1 MLHYCVRFHSKRGLP
16 MTNQRVTIL
25 DIPFMN
31 VSFDDMVSLI
41 SGRIAEERRTFIVTA
56 NPEIVMETERDYAY
70 KSYVLNADYV
80 VPDGNGVLWAADF
93 LKKPILERIA
103 GYDLMVRLLELSSI
117 RGWKVYLL
125 GGSEDVN
132 LKAAQAIERDYPGI
146 KLVGRH
152 HGFFDWN
159 EDKLQEEI
167 QELQPDIVLVAL
179 GVPKQ
184 EKWIAE
190 HLSSFSKGI
199 FIGVGGSI
207 DVLAGEVKRAPD
219 IWIKFK
225 LEWLYRLLRQPT
237 RWRRMLSIPKFMLK
251 IFQVRLRK

>member
-1 MLHYCVRFHSKRGLP
+1 

-31 VSFDDMVSLI
+31 VYFDEMVSLI
-41 SGRIAEERRTFIVTA
+41 SGRIVEERRTFIVTA
-56 NPEIVMETERDYAY
+56 NPEIVMETEKDYDY

-80 VPDGNGVLWAADF
+80 VPDGNGILWAANF
-93 LKKPILERIA
+93 LKEPLFERIA
-103 GYDLMVRLLELSSI
+103 GYDLMVKLLQLSNI
-117 RGWKVYLL
+117 RGWKVFLL
-125 GGSEDVN
+125 GGREDVN
-132 LKAAQAIERDYPGI
+132 LKAAQAIEKDYPGI

-159 EDKLQEEI
+159 EDKLQREI
-167 QELQPDIVLVAL
+167 QMSQPDIILVAL

-190 HLSSFSKGI
+190 NLSYFSKGI

-207 DVLAGEVKRAPD
+207 DVLAGEVKRAPE
-219 IWIKFK
+219 IWIKLR
-225 LEWLYRLLRQPT
+225 LEWLYRLLKQPT

-251 IFQVRLRK
+251 IFQVKLRK